1 LNIYKLGD
9 LRVGVVLVASV
20 LSFDALAARQGPEP
34 IAAVELGQN
43 SQRTVRPGDTLYS
56 IAREWA
62 SETGAPVAQSVYG
75 IYRANPH
82 AFGSAGVNGLLSGAT
97 LRLPSAAE
105 LNSISLQEARNALKE
120 LAPVRAEPTGR
131 SSAITA
137 TMEPPVTAPETPPR
151 MERSSVVPLENT
163 QETPPTMISGS
174 PLGPSVPSVPL
185 TPSWGWL
192 GLGVGVGGLVGWGIA
207 RGTRRRRDD
216 RLNTSMTPVELTEYP
231 SIADIARKCLEE
243 TDPLAAVDRVIKSG
257 QISQR
262 DVFTLN
268 IELARAFRDK
278 RDPMTSASF
287 LAGARRLLQPG
298 QNDLAAVLIKALLT
312 LGDKQTA
319 SEVAI
324 EIGLRQAL
332 PSSLEELEI
341 LAVTEGHQQAKRQ
354 LTAIRDHGHT
364 LLIEHLEKNVEAI
377 AKAAGRQLVLIEVG
391 STREQ
396 VPTQG
401 STEKIAS
408 FCQKTG
414 IRFITVDMDAHNTTV
429 AQDLFQQM
437 AATDFTA
444 VTARGEAYLE
454 QYPGSIDFL
463 FLDAYDF
470 DHGGH
475 SALRQSR
482 YEQFLGERIN
492 DEACHRMH
500 LECAKAAVDKMA
512 PWGVICMDDTWLTDG
527 AWQAKGTLAMP
538 YLLEHGFRL
547 LEMRNRAALLAR
559 SIH

>member
-1 LNIYKLGD
+1 M
-9 LRVGVVLVASV
+9 VLVAFI
-20 LSFDALAARQGPEP
+20 LSLEALAASQGSEP
-34 IAAVELGQN
+34 IAAVERGQN
-43 SQRTVRPGDTLYS
+43 TQRTVRSGETLFS

-62 SETGAPVAQSVYG
+62 RETDTTVQQSVYG

-82 AFGSAGVNGLLSGAT
+82 AFGSAGMNGLLSGVT
-97 LRLPSAAE
+97 LRLPRPEE
-105 LNSISLQEARNALKE
+105 LNSISLTEARAALRQQLEPIQAE
-120 LAPVRAEPTGR
+120 LSGR

-137 TMEPPVTAPETPPR
+137 TMEAPVTAPEAPQR
-151 MERSSVVPLENT
+151 MESSSVASSENVR
-163 QETPPTMISGS
+163 ETLPTMIGGS
-174 PLGPSVPSVPL
+174 SLGPSAPSVPR

-192 GLGVGVGGLVGWGIA
+192 GLGSGIGGLVGWGIA
-207 RGTRRRRDD
+207 RRVWWRRDD
-216 RLNTSMTPVELTEYP
+216 CLNTSMTPVELTEYP
-231 SIADIARKCLEE
+231 TTEDIARACVEE
-243 TDPLAAVDRVIKSG
+243 ADPLAAVERVIKSG
-257 QISQR
+257 RLRQR
-262 DVFTLN
+262 EVFALHV
-268 IELARAFRDK
+268 ELARGYRDK
-278 RDPMTSASF
+278 RDPTTSASF
-287 LAGARRLLQPG
+287 LARARRLLQPG
-298 QNDLAAVLIKALLT
+298 QNDLAAVLIKELLT

-332 PSSLEELEI
+332 PSSLEESEV
-341 LAVTEGHQQAKRQ
+341 LAINQGYQQAKHQ

-364 LLIEHLEKNVEAI
+364 LLIEYLEKHLEAI
-377 AKAAGRQLVLIEVG
+377 SKAAGRQLVLIEVG

-396 VPTQG
+396 VSTQG

-414 IRFITVDMDAHNTTV
+414 MRFITVDMDSHNTTV
-429 AQDLFQQM
+429 AQELFQQM

-454 QYPGSIDFL
+454 QYLGSIDFL

-512 PWGVICMDDTWLTDG
+512 PWGVVCMDDTWLTGG